1 MWKVRPGVEMVL
13 PDLPAHLD
21 RPLLPQSDLLHL
33 RNIEQHQLQPELLV
47 GQHLALVHYDQ
58 LSTDQKDFSLRLSS
72 FDCLPPHLSRE

>member
-21 RPLLPQSDLLHL
+21 RPLLPQSDLLRL

-47 GQHLALVHYDQ
+47 EQHLV
-58 LSTDQKDFSLRLSS
+58 LS
-72 FDCLPPHLSRE
+72 H